1 MQNITK
7 GCLSCVYG
15 YTCGFTDEGKTYDEA
30 GERVWPRDNCV
41 DEDYKHWKY
50 GDPILRKRELEF
62 SGKVNIVLNGEHE
75 VNRLWDW
82 KKTFEH
88 LIETCEN
95 VGFMTYRHPEDKNA
109 LRCETSFGP
118 AFDLFFSEDRKT
130 LLRITKSTRHQK
142 DLNFIDFNWQDTG
155 KEMDYR

>member
-1 MQNITK
+1 MQITQS
-7 GCLSCVYG
+7 CVTCVYG
-15 YTCGFTDEGKTYDEA
+15 YSCGYTDEGKVYDEE
-30 GERVWPRDNCV
+30 GERVYPR
-41 DEDYKHWKY
+41 EDCLKHMAYKHWEL

-62 SGKVNIVLNGEHE
+62 SGKVNIVLDGEHE

-95 VGFMTYRHPEDKNA
+95 VGFMTYRHPEEHDA
-109 LRCETSFGP
+109 IRCETSFGP

-130 LLRITKSTRHQK
+130 LLRITKSTMHYK
-142 DLNFIDFNWQDTG
+142 DTRWIDFRDPIT
-155 KEMDYR
+155 DYR